1 MARRKRQ
8 GSDRGRENESD
19 INLTPMLDVVFI
31 LLIFFIV
38 TAQFIKEPGVP
49 ILRPDVDNKA
59 SVKPLAILIAID
71 KNSDIYIDKQ
81 KVNPS
86 EVGFMIREMRND
98 NPRGE
103 VVVQT
108 DVDAEAQVMVDVM
121 EAINKIDGA
130 TVINISAKTGS

>member
-8 GSDRGRENESD
+8 SAGEPANEQD
-19 INLTPMLDVVFI
+19 VNLTPMLDVVFI

-49 ILRPDVDNKA
+49 IVRPDVDNKQQA
-59 SVKPLAILIAID
+59 KPLAILIAID
-71 KNSDIYIDKQ
+71 KNSEIYIDKQ
-81 KVNPS
+81 RINPN
-86 EVGFMIREMRND
+86 ELGFVLKEMRLD

-103 VVVQT
+103 VVIQT

-121 EAINKIDGA
+121 VAINKIDGD
-130 TVINISAKTGS
+130 TVINISAKTSG

>member
-8 GSDRGRENESD
+8 AAAGGGAEDD
-19 INLTPMLDVVFI
+19 VNLTPMLDVVFI

-49 ILRPDVDNKA
+49 IIRPEVDNKA
-59 SVKPLAILIAID
+59 GVKPLAILIAIND
-71 KNSDIYIDKQ
+71 NSEIYVDKQ
-81 KVNPS
+81 LVSPD
-86 EVGFMIREMRND
+86 EIGFVIKEMRLD

-103 VVVQT
+103 VVIQT

-121 EAINKIDGA
+121 EAINKIDGD
-130 TVINISAKTGS
+130 TVINISAKTTG

>member
-1 MARRKRQ
+1 MARRQRATP
-8 GSDRGRENESD
+8 GGGGGDE

-59 SVKPLAILIAID
+59 QAKPLAILIAITEND
-71 KNSDIYIDKQ
+71 EVFIDK
-81 KVNPS
+81 KEVPMV
-86 EVGFMIREMRND
+86 EVGFTLKELRLD

-103 VVVQT
+103 VVVQA
-108 DVDAEAQVMVDVM
+108 DVNSSAETMVEVM
-121 EAINKIDGA
+121 EAINKVDGS
-130 TVINISAKTGS
+130 TVINISAKTN